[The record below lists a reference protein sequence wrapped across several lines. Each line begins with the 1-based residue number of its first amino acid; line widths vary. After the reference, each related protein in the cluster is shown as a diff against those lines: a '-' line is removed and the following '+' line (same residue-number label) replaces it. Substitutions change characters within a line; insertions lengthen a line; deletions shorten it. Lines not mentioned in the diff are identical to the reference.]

1 MNLDKPLSS
10 STTKHLLILSSFVA
24 AVFGYLVAGAFVA
37 IVFGVGWL
45 VLVLIALSNKD
56 VVEAPVMD
64 DPNQGGW
71 ANAAD
76 VEAVGLFAEAGVPIG
91 WFNGKRVRYQGESHI
106 VTIGLPRTGKGRD
119 VIVPALAEYPG
130 SCLVIDPKG
139 ELAAMTSRFRSLDED
154 KGGFGHEVFIINPYN
169 LHPKILN
176 KKGSKVFNQ
185 ATFNPLEK
193 LNHEAP
199 GFVGQVLNL
208 AQSLVVATGG
218 DKYFSDSARDLVAAM
233 IMFVCKT
240 LKPHEK
246 NLAMVR
252 SLLAQ
257 PYGKDANNQPT
268 GLAAVLHGMA
278 KSEFAP
284 LRQLSSQFIDFSS
297 RDVPAIVRSAQQQL
311 SFLDEPEI
319 ATSLGGSSFHFSDM
333 KRKPM
338 TVYLV
343 LPVEELADKARWLR
357 LLVASAVS
365 SIIRGHKGSRVLF
378 LLDEF
383 KLLGRLNVIADNLG
397 AAGGLNLQFWPI
409 LQNLGQLQTDYKN
422 EWEGFLATAGAVQF
436 LSIFDHTTAT
446 EVVKRAGQILKKKT
460 SYSSRDV
467 SERERNEGISGDS
480 TSTSDAWEN
489 LLSPSFLYG
498 LPQDEQIAFVPGS
511 HKTFRLK
518 RRPYWDIPEITGRV
532 DDNPLHQEQEEEEEE
547 EEKKEE
553 EKEKE
558 EEEKG
563 EQNESVA
570 D

>member
-1 MNLDKPLSS
+1 MGNRRRCPNCW
-10 STTKHLLILSSFVA
+10 IVA
-24 AVFGYLVAGAFVA
+24 
-37 IVFGVGWL
+37 
-45 VLVLIALSNKD
+45 D
-56 VVEAPVMD
+56 E
-64 DPNQGGW
+64 
-71 ANAAD
+71 
-76 VEAVGLFAEAGVPIG
+76 GVPIG
-91 WFNGKRVRYQGESHI
+91 WFNGKRVRYKGESHI

-139 ELAAMTSRFRSLDED
+139 ELAAMTSRFRSLDKD
-154 KGGFGHEVFIINPYN
+154 KGGLGHDVYIINPYN
-169 LHPKILN
+169 IHPKILN
-176 KKGSKVFNQ
+176 KMGPKVFNQ

-208 AQSLVVATGG
+208 AQSLIVSTGG
-218 DKYFSDSARDLVAAM
+218 DKYFSDSARDLVAAL
-233 IMFVCKT
+233 IMHICKDFE
-240 LKPHEK
+240 LEEK
-246 NLAMVR
+246 NLTTVR
-252 SLLAQ
+252 TLLAQ
-257 PYGKDANNQPT
+257 PHGTDKNGQPT
-268 GLAAVLHGMA
+268 GLAEVLHFMA
-278 KSEFAP
+278 KSTFTP
-284 LRQLSSQFIDFSS
+284 LRQLSSQFTDFSS
-297 RDVPAIVRSAQQQL
+297 KDVPAIARSAQQQL

-319 ATSLGGSSFHFSDM
+319 AQSLDGSSFHFSDM

-365 SIIRGHKGSRVLF
+365 SIIRGNKGSRVLF

-383 KLLGRLNVIADNLG
+383 KLLGRLNVIANNLG

-409 LQNLGQLQTDYKN
+409 LQNLGQLQTDYKD

-446 EVVKRAGQILKKKT
+446 EVVKRGGQILKKKT
-460 SYSSRDV
+460 SFSSRDV
-467 SERERNEGISGDS
+467 SERERNEGVSGDS

-498 LPQDEQIAFVPGS
+498 LPKDEQIAFVPGS
-511 HKTFRLK
+511 HKTFKLK

-532 DDNPLHQEQEEEEEE
+532 DENPLHQEQEEETQP
-547 EEKKEE
+547 EEKQR
-553 EKEKE
+553 
-558 EEEKG
+558 G
-563 EQNESVA
+563 RDDRQGVSGRGNSTLH
-570 D
+570 